1 MELLGLVGSICV
13 ILLEGRTVLLN
24 RVVRTGF
31 TYQVTFQ
38 QRPDRGKGSVC
49 GEECPR
55 QRELREQVSA
65 EQHGG

>member
-55 QRELREQVSA
+55 QRELRERVSA